1 VEVWEIGHIPHYDVH
16 PNWYE
21 ITRELIPMKSPQ
33 DHPDLVVRIF
43 HAKLEDLKKR
53 LTKQDILGKIWDYVY
68 VVEFQK

>member
-1 VEVWEIGHIPHYDVH
+1 VH

-21 ITRELIPMKSPQ
+21 ITRELIPMQSPQ
-33 DHPDLVVRIF
+33 DRPDLVVHIF
-43 HAKLEDLKKR
+43 HVKLEDLKKR

>member
-1 VEVWEIGHIPHYDVH
+1 LD
-16 PNWYE
+16 E

-33 DHPDLVVRIF
+33 DRPDLVVRIF